1 MDGTNGDGTI
11 KWNTVTDV
19 ASFWIEILKCTIIVL
34 SLYHINKLIRNTG
47 AIALLHPP
55 PPLPPPFVIIDDSL
69 KNVAES
75 LGTVALTLLEL
86 PWLLHLGQWF
96 LLLSNPS

>member
-75 LGTVALTLLEL
+75 LRYRSPNPARITLVATSWAVISSFE
-86 PWLLHLGQWF
+86 
-96 LLLSNPS
+96 